1 MNSGPLSKRSRLGAP
16 RSSTK
21 SSSARMTRAEGR
33 LVSIS
38 IFIDSRLK
46 SSLML
51 KMTCPRGFVPMSGL
65 MLEKRWP
72 WKSE

>member
-1 MNSGPLSKRSRLGAP
+1 
-16 RSSTK
+16 
-21 SSSARMTRAEGR
+21 MTRAEGR

-65 MLEKRWP
+65 MLEKRRP

>member
-1 MNSGPLSKRSRLGAP
+1 
-16 RSSTK
+16 
-21 SSSARMTRAEGR
+21 
-33 LVSIS
+33 
-38 IFIDSRLK
+38 
-46 SSLML
+46 ML